1 MVERALKLRQALHN
15 FTSSDRDLN
24 NYVLSDNEWIFIN
37 EIHLLMQVCKL

>member
-1 MVERALKLRQALHN
+1 MIERALKLRHALHN

-24 NYVLSDNEWIFIN
+24 NYVFSDIEWDLIE